1 MDASQFHFV
10 VASTRGVARAYAI
23 PLFFTEE
30 QISSIDLSAFV
41 ISQKDVIVE
50 QLMMAHT
57 KPELLGKF
65 ESVGLSARGHS
76 KKPKPEV
83 AGLMA
88 DALIKNLI
96 PNEEEET
103 ATRARYL
110 ASARTAFVLTN
121 SLENDDGQTFFK
133 QVIRDAVGQGSS
145 SAEWQSTDDLA
156 LGLLEIGRMHISGLM
171 EEEYQSLLQKK
182 NKANAEPKNN
192 FPLNDFE
199 KKRYTAVIRVV
210 GRDDTFKFGFE
221 PDDHFDLLFVA
232 LAKQGIHCGAP
243 VDEPDLVVKNSR
255 GSFAADIYVI
265 SGWVSDEG
273 ILELSPYLAGGARGV
288 RRPHQKKKPAFEEV
302 KKQAM
307 ELAQKVSP
315 NTRLAVADLGEV
327 ECIVK
332 QIWEDS
338 VSDPIKTFENR
349 LMMLPKDYL
358 EKMGGVIATNA
369 GGDTDYKVRCAS
381 HFFYGEAFT
390 KIKALRDE
398 LDTAVSVC
406 EMAMASNFLKCQEA
420 NQSFKLATF
429 REMVKKFYERSV
441 GAEDAML

>member
-1 MDASQFHFV
+1 MDATPVRFV
-10 VASTRGVARAYAI
+10 VASIRGVARAYAV
-23 PLFFTEE
+23 PLFLTDE
-30 QISSIDLSAFV
+30 QIPIIDLSPFV
-41 ISQKDVIVE
+41 ISQKDVIVQ
-50 QLMMAHT
+50 QLMEEHT

-65 ESVGLSARGHS
+65 ESIGLSARGHS

-88 DALIKNLI
+88 DKLIENLI
-96 PNEEEET
+96 PNEEENT
-103 ATRARYL
+103 AIRARYL
-110 ASARTAFVLTN
+110 ASAKSALALTN
-121 SLENDDGQTFFK
+121 SLENEDGQTFFK
-133 QVIRDAVGQGSS
+133 QVIRDAVGKGSS
-145 SAEWQSTDDLA
+145 SEKWQDFDELS
-156 LGLLEIGRMHISGLM
+156 LGLLEIGRMHIPDLM

-182 NKANAEPKNN
+182 NKANAEPKKD

-199 KKRYTAVIRVV
+199 KKRYTVVIRVV

-221 PDDHFDLLFVA
+221 PDDHFDLLFNA
-232 LAKQGIHCGAP
+232 LTEQGIHCGAP
-243 VDEPDLVVKNSR
+243 VDEPDLVAKNIN
-255 GSFAADIYVI
+255 GSFATSFDVI
-265 SGWVSDEG
+265 SAWVSDEG
-273 ILELSPYLAGGARGV
+273 ILELSPYLAGGAKGV
-288 RRPHQKKKPAFEEV
+288 RRPQQKKKPAFEEV

-398 LDTAVSVC
+398 LDTAVAVC

-420 NQSFKLATF
+420 NPSFKLATF
-429 REMVKKFYERSV
+429 REMVNKFYERSV